1 MQKRNQLP
9 ARHELKYFIHPAE
22 VEALRNRLRP
32 AMTLDS
38 HCVGGRPY
46 VIRSL
51 YFDDIDDS
59 AYYDKEA
66 GVSNRDKYRIRIY
79 RHSDQ
84 EIFIERKR
92 KLGDLIQKSSTQIT
106 RRLCDQIVSGDPRGL
121 YRSSN
126 ALLQDLYVQMRT
138 RLLRPRVIVDYER
151 EAYLHPAENVRITFD
166 LKLRLGAFQRRS
178 LQSRSAYC
186 LSPRRHR
193 GDSGGQVRPLSAR
206 PHHRPAGRRP
216 CRAQRRV
223 QIRPLP
229 ALRTVGQVR
238 TKEEEIPMNNV
249 FSEVFSSQT
258 IGFSSILTV
267 VVSMLFALGAGYVI
281 TMVYRRNY
289 RGVMYSGNFA
299 LSLLMMTVITTP
311 VVLCIRNSIA
321 LSMGM
326 VGALSIVRF
335 RTAVKD
341 PLDTAYM
348 FWALTTGILLG
359 AGQFLLTVLALV
371 MIAGI
376 LTLLVNFQTRGL
388 NSYLLVVRAG
398 EEAER
403 TVSQIVGTIRVQKLK
418 SKTVSSAGVEM
429 TYEVR
434 VDKPDALL
442 NRLQSVAGVQDATL
456 VSYQG
461 ETA

>member
-1 MQKRNQLP
+1 
-9 ARHELKYFIHPAE
+9 
-22 VEALRNRLRP
+22 
-32 AMTLDS
+32 
-38 HCVGGRPY
+38 
-46 VIRSL
+46 
-51 YFDDIDDS
+51 
-59 AYYDKEA
+59 
-66 GVSNRDKYRIRIY
+66 
-79 RHSDQ
+79 
-84 EIFIERKR
+84 
-92 KLGDLIQKSSTQIT
+92 
-106 RRLCDQIVSGDPRGL
+106 
-121 YRSSN
+121 
-126 ALLQDLYVQMRT
+126 
-138 RLLRPRVIVDYER
+138 
-151 EAYLHPAENVRITFD
+151 
-166 LKLRLGAFQRRS
+166 
-178 LQSRSAYC
+178 
-186 LSPRRHR
+186 
-193 GDSGGQVRPLSAR
+193 
-206 PHHRPAGRRP
+206 
-216 CRAQRRV
+216 
-223 QIRPLP
+223 
-229 ALRTVGQVR
+229 
-238 TKEEEIPMNNV
+238 
-249 FSEVFSSQT
+249 
-258 IGFSSILTV
+258 
-267 VVSMLFALGAGYVI
+267 MLFALGAGYVI
-281 TMVYRRNY
+281 TVVYRRNY